1 MGSREEQIALFD
13 KRMKTGEKVFTVVN
27 YTLLITVGLI
37 CVLPFI
43 TLLAK
48 SVSEEA
54 YVVSGQVSLW
64 PMGFQLK
71 AYEVLL
77 SGIDFRTAFTNS
89 LFVAVLG
96 TAIQV
101 FFTACVGYAIAKR
114 DLVGRKAIN
123 ILYVFTMLFN
133 GGMIPTYMVIKNTG
147 LINHLWVLVIPGMV
161 SAFNLILVRNYFE
174 SLPYSLE
181 ESARIDGAGNLT
193 ILFRIMLP
201 ISKPL
206 LATIAIFSAVGIWNN
221 YMDPLMYL
229 TKKEVQVLPLFL
241 QNVVAAANKNGLENP
256 EQLAN
261 IASETFRAAA
271 IFVSSIPIL
280 IVYPFL
286 QKYFVTGLTLG
297 AVKQ

>member
-1 MGSREEQIALFD
+1 MSYHRLS
-13 KRMKTGEKVFTVVN
+13 TGEKVFTVCN
-27 YTLLITVGLI
+27 YIILLAIGLL
-37 CVLPFI
+37 CLLPFL

-64 PMGFQLK
+64 PKGFQLK
-71 AYEVLL
+71 AYQVLL
-77 SGIDFRTAFTNS
+77 SGADFRTAFRNS
-89 LFVAVLG
+89 VMVAACG
-96 TAIQV
+96 TAVQV
-101 FFTACVGYAIAKR
+101 FFTACVGYAIAKG
-114 DLVGRKAIN
+114 DLVGRKTIN

-133 GGMIPTYMVIKNTG
+133 GGMIPTYLVIKETG
-147 LINHLWVLVIPGMV
+147 LINHLGVLVIPGMV

-174 SLPYSLE
+174 SLPHSLE

-193 ILFRIMLP
+193 VLFRIMLP

-206 LATIAIFSAVGIWNN
+206 LATIAIFSAVSIWNN
-221 YMDPLMYL
+221 YMEPLMYL
-229 TKKEVQVLPLFL
+229 TKKDVQVLPLFL
-241 QNVVAAANKNGLENP
+241 QNVVAAANKNNMENP

-271 IFVSSIPIL
+271 IFVSAIPIL
-280 IVYPFL
+280 LVYPFL

>member
-1 MGSREEQIALFD
+1 
-13 KRMKTGEKVFTVVN
+13 MKTGEKVFTVVN

-71 AYEVLL
+71 AYQVLL

-147 LINHLWVLVIPGMV
+147 LINHLWVLIIPGMV

-280 IVYPFL
+280 LVYPFL

>member
-1 MGSREEQIALFD
+1 M
-13 KRMKTGEKVFTVVN
+13 FTVFN
-27 YTLLITVGLI
+27 YIVLLTIGLL
-37 CVLPFI
+37 CLLPFL

-64 PMGFQLK
+64 PRGFQLK
-71 AYEVLL
+71 AYQVLL
-77 SGIDFRTAFTNS
+77 SGADFRTAFRNS
-89 LFVAVLG
+89 VMVAACG
-96 TAIQV
+96 TAVQV
-101 FFTACVGYAIAKR
+101 FFTACVGYAIAKG
-114 DLVGRKAIN
+114 DLVGRKTIN

-133 GGMIPTYMVIKNTG
+133 GGMIPTYLVIKETG
-147 LINHLWVLVIPGMV
+147 LINHLGVLVIPGMV

-174 SLPYSLE
+174 SLPRSLE

-193 ILFRIMLP
+193 VLFRIMLP

-206 LATIAIFSAVGIWNN
+206 LATIAIFSAVSIWNN
-221 YMDPLMYL
+221 YMEPLMYL
-229 TKKEVQVLPLFL
+229 TKKDVQVLPLFL
-241 QNVVAAANKNGLENP
+241 QNVVAAANKNNLENP

-271 IFVSSIPIL
+271 IFVSAIPIL
-280 IVYPFL
+280 LVYPFL

>member
-1 MGSREEQIALFD
+1 
-13 KRMKTGEKVFTVVN
+13 MKTGEKVFTVVN

-54 YVVSGQVSLW
+54 YVVSGQVGLW
-64 PMGFQLK
+64 PMGFQLQ
-71 AYEVLL
+71 AYKVLL
-77 SGIDFRTAFTNS
+77 SGVDFRTAFTNS
-89 LFVAVLG
+89 LFVAVIG
-96 TAIQV
+96 TAVQV

-174 SLPYSLE
+174 SLPHSLE

-206 LATIAIFSAVGIWNN
+206 LATVAIFSAVGIWNN

-241 QNVVAAANKNGLENP
+241 QNVVAASNKNGMENP

-280 IVYPFL
+280 LVYPFL

>member
-1 MGSREEQIALFD
+1 MFD

-71 AYEVLL
+71 AYQVLL

-147 LINHLWVLVIPGMV
+147 LINHLWVLIIPGMV

-241 QNVVAAANKNGLENP
+241 QNIVAAANKNGLENP

-280 IVYPFL
+280 LVYPFL

>member
-1 MGSREEQIALFD
+1 MFD

-71 AYEVLL
+71 AYQVLL
-77 SGIDFRTAFTNS
+77 SGIDFRTASTNS
-89 LFVAVLG
+89 LLVAVIG

-280 IVYPFL
+280 LVYPFL

>member
-1 MGSREEQIALFD
+1 MFD

-241 QNVVAAANKNGLENP
+241 QNIVAAANKNGLENP

-280 IVYPFL
+280 LVYPFL

>member
-1 MGSREEQIALFD
+1 
-13 KRMKTGEKVFTVVN
+13 
-27 YTLLITVGLI
+27 
-37 CVLPFI
+37 
-43 TLLAK
+43 
-48 SVSEEA
+48 
-54 YVVSGQVSLW
+54 
-64 PMGFQLK
+64 MGFQLK

-77 SGIDFRTAFTNS
+77 SGIDFRRAFTNS
-89 LFVAVLG
+89 LLVAVVG
-96 TAIQV
+96 TAVQV

-114 DLVGRKAIN
+114 DLAGRKAIN

-174 SLPYSLE
+174 SLPHSLE

-280 IVYPFL
+280 LVYPFL

>member
-1 MGSREEQIALFD
+1 MFD

>member
-1 MGSREEQIALFD
+1 MFD

-71 AYEVLL
+71 AYQVLL
-77 SGIDFRTAFTNS
+77 SGIDFRTAFMNS

-221 YMDPLMYL
+221 YMDPLLYL

-286 QKYFVTGLTLG
+286 QRYFVTGLTLG

>member
-1 MGSREEQIALFD
+1 MERRLSS
-13 KRMKTGEKVFTVVN
+13 GEKVFAVFN
-27 YTLLITVGLI
+27 YTLLILIGLL

-48 SVSEEA
+48 SISEEA

-77 SGIDFRTAFTNS
+77 SGADFRNAFKNS
-89 LFVAVLG
+89 IFIAVCG

-101 FFTACVGYAIAKR
+101 FFTACVGYAIAKK
-114 DLVGRKAIN
+114 DLLGRKAIN
-123 ILYVFTMLFN
+123 IMYVFTMLFN
-133 GGMIPTYMVIKNTG
+133 GGMIPTYLVIKETG
-147 LINHLWVLVIPGMV
+147 LINHLWVLIVPGMV

-174 SLPYSLE
+174 ALPHSLE

-193 ILFRIMLP
+193 VLFRIMLP
-201 ISKPL
+201 LSKPL

-241 QNVVAAANKNGLENP
+241 QSIVAAANKNGLENP
-256 EQLAN
+256 EELAN

-280 IVYPFL
+280 LVYPFL

>member
-1 MGSREEQIALFD
+1 MFD
-13 KRMKTGEKVFTVVN
+13 KRMSTGEKVFTVVN
-27 YTLLITVGLI
+27 YTLLLTVGLI

-77 SGIDFRTAFTNS
+77 SGIDFRRAFTNS
-89 LFVAVLG
+89 LLVAVVG
-96 TAIQV
+96 TAVQV

-114 DLVGRKAIN
+114 DLAGRKAIN

-174 SLPYSLE
+174 SLPHSLE

-280 IVYPFL
+280 LVYPFL

>member
-1 MGSREEQIALFD
+1 
-13 KRMKTGEKVFTVVN
+13 MKTGEKVFTVVN

-71 AYEVLL
+71 AYQVLL

-147 LINHLWVLVIPGMV
+147 LINHLWVLIIPGMV

-241 QNVVAAANKNGLENP
+241 QNIVAAANKNGLENP

-280 IVYPFL
+280 LVYPFL

>member
-1 MGSREEQIALFD
+1 MFD

-71 AYEVLL
+71 AYQVLL

-89 LFVAVLG
+89 LFVAVIG

-256 EQLAN
+256 DQLAN

-280 IVYPFL
+280 LVYPFL

>member
-1 MGSREEQIALFD
+1 MSYHRLS
-13 KRMKTGEKVFTVVN
+13 TGEKVFTVFN
-27 YTLLITVGLI
+27 YIVLLTIGLL
-37 CVLPFI
+37 CLLPFL

-64 PMGFQLK
+64 PRGFQLK
-71 AYEVLL
+71 AYQVLL
-77 SGIDFRTAFTNS
+77 SGADFRTAFRNS
-89 LFVAVLG
+89 VMVAACG
-96 TAIQV
+96 TAVQV
-101 FFTACVGYAIAKR
+101 FFTACVGYAIAKG
-114 DLVGRKAIN
+114 DLVGRKTIN

-133 GGMIPTYMVIKNTG
+133 GGMIPTYLVIKETG
-147 LINHLWVLVIPGMV
+147 LINHLGVLVIPGMV

-174 SLPYSLE
+174 SLPRSLE

-193 ILFRIMLP
+193 VLFRIMLP

-206 LATIAIFSAVGIWNN
+206 LATIAIFSAVSIWNN
-221 YMDPLMYL
+221 YMEPLMYL
-229 TKKEVQVLPLFL
+229 TKKDVQVLPLFL
-241 QNVVAAANKNGLENP
+241 QNVVAAANKNNLENP

-271 IFVSSIPIL
+271 IFVSAIPIL
-280 IVYPFL
+280 LVYPFL

>member
-1 MGSREEQIALFD
+1 MFD

-71 AYEVLL
+71 AYQVLL
-77 SGIDFRTAFTNS
+77 SGIDFRTAFMNS

-181 ESARIDGAGNLT
+181 ESARIDGAGNLN

-286 QKYFVTGLTLG
+286 QRYFVTGLTLG

>member
-1 MGSREEQIALFD
+1 
-13 KRMKTGEKVFTVVN
+13 MKTGEKVFTVVN

-89 LFVAVLG
+89 LLVAVVG
-96 TAIQV
+96 TAVQV

-174 SLPYSLE
+174 SLPHSLE

-280 IVYPFL
+280 LVYPFL

>member
-1 MGSREEQIALFD
+1 MSYHRLS
-13 KRMKTGEKVFTVVN
+13 TGEKVFTVCN
-27 YTLLITVGLI
+27 YIILLAIGLL
-37 CVLPFI
+37 CLLPFL

-64 PMGFQLK
+64 PKGFQLK
-71 AYEVLL
+71 AYQVLL
-77 SGIDFRTAFTNS
+77 SGADFRTAFRNS
-89 LFVAVLG
+89 VMVAACG
-96 TAIQV
+96 TAVQV
-101 FFTACVGYAIAKR
+101 FFTACVGYAIAKG
-114 DLVGRKAIN
+114 DLVGRKTIN
-123 ILYVFTMLFN
+123 VLYVFTMLFN
-133 GGMIPTYMVIKNTG
+133 GGMIPTYLVMKETG
-147 LINHLWVLVIPGMV
+147 LINHLGVLVIPGMV

-174 SLPYSLE
+174 SLPHSLE

-193 ILFRIMLP
+193 VLFRIMLP

-206 LATIAIFSAVGIWNN
+206 LATIAIFSAVSIWNN
-221 YMDPLMYL
+221 YMEPLMYL
-229 TKKEVQVLPLFL
+229 TKKDVQVLPLFL
-241 QNVVAAANKNGLENP
+241 QNVVAAANKNNMENP

-271 IFVSSIPIL
+271 IFVSAIPIL
-280 IVYPFL
+280 LVYPFL

>member
-1 MGSREEQIALFD
+1 MFN
-13 KRMKTGEKVFTVVN
+13 KRMTAGEKAFTVFN
-27 YTLLITVGLI
+27 YTLLLAIGLL

-48 SVSEEA
+48 SISEEA
-54 YVVSGQVSLW
+54 YVVSGQVSIW
-64 PMGFQLK
+64 PRGFQLK
-71 AYEVLL
+71 AYQVLL
-77 SGIDFRTAFTNS
+77 SGADFRTAFKNS
-89 LFVAVLG
+89 IMVALLG

-101 FFTACVGYAIAKR
+101 FFTACVGYAIAKG
-114 DLVGRKAIN
+114 DMVGRKTIN

-133 GGMIPTYMVIKNTG
+133 GGMIPTYLVMKETG
-147 LINHLWVLVIPGMV
+147 LINHLAVLIIPGMV

-174 SLPYSLE
+174 ALPPSLE

-193 ILFRIMLP
+193 VLFRIMLP

-206 LATIAIFSAVGIWNN
+206 LATIAIFSAVSIWNN
-221 YMDPLMYL
+221 YMEPLMYL
-229 TKKEVQVLPLFL
+229 TKKDVQVLPLFL
-241 QNVVAAANKNGLENP
+241 QSVVAAANKNGLENP
-256 EQLAN
+256 AELAN

-280 IVYPFL
+280 LVYPFL

>member
-1 MGSREEQIALFD
+1 MFD

-71 AYEVLL
+71 AYQVLL

-147 LINHLWVLVIPGMV
+147 LINHLWVLIIPGMV

-280 IVYPFL
+280 LVYPFL

>member
-1 MGSREEQIALFD
+1 MFD

-71 AYEVLL
+71 AYQVLL

-280 IVYPFL
+280 LVYPFL

>member
-1 MGSREEQIALFD
+1 
-13 KRMKTGEKVFTVVN
+13 MKTGEKVFTVVN

-71 AYEVLL
+71 AYQVLL
-77 SGIDFRTAFTNS
+77 SGIDFRTAFMNS

-221 YMDPLMYL
+221 YMDPLLYL

-286 QKYFVTGLTLG
+286 QRYFVTGLTLG

>member
-1 MGSREEQIALFD
+1 MFD

-89 LFVAVLG
+89 LLVAVVG
-96 TAIQV
+96 TAVQV

-174 SLPYSLE
+174 SLPHSLE

-280 IVYPFL
+280 LVYPFL

>member
-1 MGSREEQIALFD
+1 LFD

-71 AYEVLL
+71 AYKVLL

-147 LINHLWVLVIPGMV
+147 LINHLWVLIIPGMV

-280 IVYPFL
+280 LVYPFL

>member
-1 MGSREEQIALFD
+1 
-13 KRMKTGEKVFTVVN
+13 MKTGEKVFTVVN

-71 AYEVLL
+71 AYQVLL

-89 LFVAVLG
+89 LLVAVIG

-280 IVYPFL
+280 LVYPFL